1 MMSDVERRVHASN
14 GNAGGK
20 SDDSHK
26 PATADADPFAS

>member
-1 MMSDVERRVHASN
+1 MMSDVERWVHASN

-20 SDDSHK
+20 ADDSDK